1 MPDLPDDDQPGASAG
16 PIHPDD
22 RLWRHPSELG
32 LSGIGQPSAISS
44 SPASTTTV
52 TRRPQVAAVL
62 LYSTAA
68 LLLMGGVWWAS
79 DQMNDRQPAESARL
93 ASLTSTSSAVATIA
107 QIQGMSAG
115 ENVGGESARFGVT
128 TKWSP
133 SGIVVTWIGD
143 DSPADN
149 CGLRVGDIIVSVDGS
164 TAATPEDL
172 VQMVGQRRRGD
183 TMSVRIRRGSMPM
196 MFTISLDR

>member
-1 MPDLPDDDQPGASAG
+1 MPDLPEDDQPGAPTG

-32 LSGIGQPSAISS
+32 LSGVGQPSAVAP
-44 SPASTTTV
+44 SPGSTTT

-79 DQMNDRQPAESARL
+79 DQMNDRQPAESVSL
-93 ASLTSTSSAVATIA
+93 ASLSSTSTAIATIA
-107 QIQGMSAG
+107 QVRPPSSGAP
-115 ENVGGESARFGVT
+115 VGSESARFGVRT
-128 TKWSP
+128 RWSH
-133 SGIVVTWIGD
+133 SGIVITWIGD
-143 DSPADN
+143 DSPADT
-149 CGLRVGDIIVSVDGS
+149 CGLRVGDVIVSVDGS
-164 TAATPEDL
+164 TAGTPDDL
-172 VQMVGQRRRGD
+172 IQMVGDRPRGD
-183 TMSVRIRRGSMPM
+183 TMLVRVRRGTMPM